1 MVTGLVEVGEDITAA
16 AEREV
21 LEETGVRAR
30 FDAVLA
36 FRQAHGFAFGKSDF
50 FFVIALRQGLFSSL
64 LLPVHPFHMGVLAL
78 DISPLLMH
86 IKNAFS
92 TVTWWHMLLF
102 SAIPSYNT
110 LLQCAHVH
118 GVRREYD
125 AAAGLSLDRKGSH
138 RRRMNWKQ

>member
-36 FRQAHGFAFGKSDF
+36 FRQSHGFAFGKSDF
-50 FFVIALRQGLFSSL
+50 FFVVALRQGLFSSL
-64 LLPVHPFHMGVLAL
+64 LPVHPFHMGDLAL
-78 DISPLLMH
+78 DISPFLMH

-92 TVTWWHMLLF
+92 TVTWWHMFLF
-102 SAIPSYNT
+102 SAIQSYNT
-110 LLQCAHVH
+110 LLQCAHGH
-118 GVRREYD
+118 GVRRKYD

>member
-21 LEETGVRAR
+21 REETGVRAR

-50 FFVIALRQGLFSSL
+50 FFVVALRQGLLPS
-64 LLPVHPFHMGVLAL
+64 LLPVHPFHVGVLAL
-78 DISPLLMH
+78 DISLFLMQ

-92 TVTWWHMLLF
+92 TVTWWHVFLLH
-102 SAIPSYNT
+102 AIPSYNT
-110 LLQCAHVH
+110 LLQCAHGH
-118 GVRREYD
+118 GVRREHD